1 MLSGHHHQHNQL
13 KVVKFA
19 QLNVN
24 KSPAAMTSFANFCHS
39 NNIDVMCITEPPIRR
54 GLPNIN
60 RRLQPIYC
68 QSNGPDGPL
77 PVRAC
82 ICVLNP
88 RLQPI
93 MFSHLSNSDCTT
105 CKVASFI
112 VASLYAEPGGDAT
125 SNWTTIASI
134 AAHHGQHNLIITG
147 DFNSDHQIWFSRGT
161 SNRGADLLAT
171 FLQYGLSVINNCD
184 TPTFDTI
191 RGKRRLISHTDL
203 TVASASASVLINNW
217 CINDQVN
224 FSDHRVI
231 TFNADI
237 NGQWSQPPRH
247 TTVRWN
253 TNNAD
258 WDGWADSLK
267 YSLDWHHID
276 ESFFDDINDAERLDF
291 AIASLTT
298 IIKTVSD
305 QSFRKYNV
313 YRRRRLPWHDDDEL
327 KQLANRQKQLYRR
340 IRRHRRDHIPDHL
353 TSEYHRLRTA
363 YRGRLDT
370 LKEEFLRQ
378 QMGDDTNQYEKV
390 CRLLKHQISIPAQT
404 LAGCDDPEV
413 TVKKL
418 LDDLFPDDFIDDD
431 TTRQTE
437 IRLSNENWLD
447 ERRGECLDF
456 PDVTTRELFNIVTKI
471 KNDKSPG
478 FDNISPE
485 ICKKLLAFFP
495 EMMTAIMNACIRT
508 GHVPYLWKISTVR
521 IIPKP
526 GKTNY
531 GQTSSFR
538 PIGLL
543 PILGKI
549 LESIMA
555 GRIRRS
561 LATNCPMST
570 NQYGFTSGKSTIH
583 ALDQLMCRID
593 HQQRDGNHVIM
604 ASIDIKGAFNHAW
617 NPGIIDRLVAKKCP
631 DYIVRIMANYMDDRR
646 VVTTYGGTTLAKTT
660 NRGTVQGSVMGP
672 LLWNL
677 IIDEFLHK
685 DFGANIHVQA
695 FADDIAAVIAH
706 RDLNQL
712 GILASKFMRM
722 ATDWCNSVKLHM
734 SAEKSVIMYMS
745 RKLRLPVLPTI
756 MVDNRRIDYVEQ
768 TKILGVTIDRKRDF
782 RPHLHLVIEKTT
794 RIYRQILAMV
804 HRNLGMRPHI
814 LKMIYRS
821 VVVPTI
827 TYAAAIWKHAIVFKY
842 MWNHLRQFVRPWAQL
857 ISGSYRTAS
866 FISTTAIADIAPLEL
881 EIMYEASVSLAR
893 IHGNYKFGDDFIDI
907 DIPDCADNM
916 VDLPPNIVANQLF
929 ACTYHH
935 FITKIVR
942 MRHSIGGCF
951 AVYNGTYYIVTK
963 YYRFPPYCSNLQ
975 ADLFVILEAVKFAK
989 EKFSSAAAITIIN
1002 NNIGAIKHI
1011 LKNDRKETIN
1021 LARKIMMAM
1030 TNNNM
1035 TIHWQKVNPTDQIWH
1050 DVRKWARDA
1059 ATSSLE
1065 FKFNLMPMSYVKKVE
1080 RKRLLANWN
1089 KIYIE
1094 DKYGSN
1100 IKQLHPNVDD
1110 VRKFAPFVNKWLTMS
1125 LTGHGQFGKYLEKIG
1140 RRDDANCQCGLS
1152 EQSVHHLKFDC
1163 PLMNEPRYRFD
1174 MARRNCI
1181 SPIELIKLEVV
1192 FYEQIAIR
1200 ANELNNGIHQYHTPI
1215 T

>member
-1 MLSGHHHQHNQL
+1 
-13 KVVKFA
+13 
-19 QLNVN
+19 
-24 KSPAAMTSFANFCHS
+24 
-39 NNIDVMCITEPPIRR
+39 
-54 GLPNIN
+54 
-60 RRLQPIYC
+60 
-68 QSNGPDGPL
+68 
-77 PVRAC
+77 
-82 ICVLNP
+82 
-88 RLQPI
+88 
-93 MFSHLSNSDCTT
+93 
-105 CKVASFI
+105 
-112 VASLYAEPGGDAT
+112 
-125 SNWTTIASI
+125 
-134 AAHHGQHNLIITG
+134 
-147 DFNSDHQIWFSRGT
+147 
-161 SNRGADLLAT
+161 
-171 FLQYGLSVINNCD
+171 
-184 TPTFDTI
+184 
-191 RGKRRLISHTDL
+191 
-203 TVASASASVLINNW
+203 
-217 CINDQVN
+217 
-224 FSDHRVI
+224 
-231 TFNADI
+231 
-237 NGQWSQPPRH
+237 
-247 TTVRWN
+247 
-253 TNNAD
+253 
-258 WDGWADSLK
+258 
-267 YSLDWHHID
+267 
-276 ESFFDDINDAERLDF
+276 
-291 AIASLTT
+291 
-298 IIKTVSD
+298 
-305 QSFRKYNV
+305 
-313 YRRRRLPWHDDDEL
+313 
-327 KQLANRQKQLYRR
+327 
-340 IRRHRRDHIPDHL
+340 
-353 TSEYHRLRTA
+353 
-363 YRGRLDT
+363 
-370 LKEEFLRQ
+370 
-378 QMGDDTNQYEKV
+378 
-390 CRLLKHQISIPAQT
+390 
-404 LAGCDDPEV
+404 
-413 TVKKL
+413 
-418 LDDLFPDDFIDDD
+418 
-431 TTRQTE
+431 
-437 IRLSNENWLD
+437 
-447 ERRGECLDF
+447 
-456 PDVTTRELFNIVTKI
+456 
-471 KNDKSPG
+471 
-478 FDNISPE
+478 
-485 ICKKLLAFFP
+485 
-495 EMMTAIMNACIRT
+495 MMTAIMNACIRT

-604 ASIDIKGAFNHAW
+604 ASIDIK
-617 NPGIIDRLVAKKCP
+617 
-631 DYIVRIMANYMDDRR
+631 
-646 VVTTYGGTTLAKTT
+646 
-660 NRGTVQGSVMGP
+660 
-672 LLWNL
+672 
-677 IIDEFLHK
+677 
-685 DFGANIHVQA
+685 
-695 FADDIAAVIAH
+695 
-706 RDLNQL
+706 
-712 GILASKFMRM
+712 
-722 ATDWCNSVKLHM
+722 
-734 SAEKSVIMYMS
+734 EKSVIMYMS

-916 VDLPPNIVANQLF
+916 IDLPPNIVADQLF

-935 FITKIVR
+935 FMTKIVR

-951 AVYNGTYYIVTK
+951 AVYNGTYHIVTK